1 MGVKKIEYIPA
12 KNLSSEIKGKYKIK
26 DNEFAQIRVV
36 NPNEG
41 IEVKR
46 IKSPIDEVRKSFQNK
61 KLKNFQI

>member
-1 MGVKKIEYIPA
+1 MPA
-12 KNLSSEIKGKYKIK
+12 IKYKIK